1 MDEREYRTAAEVA
14 ADLGVSLRTVRRWI
28 ADGELPAIKIGRS
41 VRVHRSVYG
50 GALGAAGA
58 STMGAGA
65 GAYIAGGAAYAGA
78 IPSSAAVMPGTVVV
92 PVVWRHL
99 LRSPAGRS
107 PDSGGAVTPQASGEG
122 TDVAEARRR
131 AAEGMDRLVP
141 RGRPPAGT
149 HDTADALIGALRA
162 GWSERL
168 VEAASLP
175 PPAGSASGTAGT
187 APGST
192 PGAALVSTPG
202 AALVPDVLQ
211 VAGKVVLDA
220 SVILRWLLRGEDDAD
235 RALALRG
242 RIVAGAVQAFVPPHA
257 PLEIADALRSAA
269 EHGRVSQMAVL
280 PLLRAVEALR
290 LEVADPW
297 GYAADSLAVARELGI
312 GVADAAGIVAARRSG
327 ATLVTTSRSLVG
339 AASASG
345 DSVAWLGEV
354 KA

>member
-1 MDEREYRTAAEVA
+1 
-14 ADLGVSLRTVRRWI
+14 
-28 ADGELPAIKIGRS
+28 
-41 VRVHRSVYG
+41 
-50 GALGAAGA
+50 
-58 STMGAGA
+58 MGAGA

-78 IPSSAAVMPGTVVV
+78 MPSSAAVMPGTVVV

-107 PDSGGAVTPQASGEG
+107 PDGGGAVTPQASGEG

-162 GWSERL
+162 GWGERL

-175 PPAGSASGTAGT
+175 LPAGSASGTI
-187 APGST
+187 PGQALDSAS
-192 PGAALVSTPG
+192 GAVQVS
-202 AALVPDVLQ
+202 DVLQ

-235 RALALRG
+235 RALALRE

-327 ATLVTTSRSLVG
+327 ATLVTANRSLLD
-339 AASASG
+339 AASSSG

>member
-1 MDEREYRTAAEVA
+1 
-14 ADLGVSLRTVRRWI
+14 
-28 ADGELPAIKIGRS
+28 
-41 VRVHRSVYG
+41 
-50 GALGAAGA
+50 
-58 STMGAGA
+58 
-65 GAYIAGGAAYAGA
+65 
-78 IPSSAAVMPGTVVV
+78 
-92 PVVWRHL
+92 
-99 LRSPAGRS
+99 
-107 PDSGGAVTPQASGEG
+107 
-122 TDVAEARRR
+122 
-131 AAEGMDRLVP
+131 
-141 RGRPPAGT
+141 
-149 HDTADALIGALRA
+149 LRA
-162 GWSERL
+162 GWSERI

-175 PPAGSASGTAGT
+175 LPAGSASGTI
-187 APGST
+187 PGQALDSAS
-192 PGAALVSTPG
+192 GAVQVS
-202 AALVPDVLQ
+202 DVLA

-235 RALALRG
+235 RALALRE

-327 ATLVTTSRSLVG
+327 ATLVTANRSLLD
-339 AASASG
+339 AASTSG